1 MTVQVISELLYVQNY
16 ITIPASCQ
24 ELIFNFSENYSL
36 WNKLCYHSYSVFTL
50 FRPYQNRNY
59 SFLNSFFVQIYKER

>member
-24 ELIFNFSENYSL
+24 EPIFNFPENYSL
-36 WNKLCYHSYSVFTL
+36 WNKLCYHLYSVFTP
-50 FRPYQNRNY
+50 FYPYQNRNY
-59 SFLNSFFVQIYKER
+59 SFLNSFFVQIYKWQ

>member
-24 ELIFNFSENYSL
+24 EPIFNFSENYSL
-36 WNKLCYHSYSVFTL
+36 WNKLCYHLNSAFTP
-50 FRPYQNRNY
+50 FRPYQN
-59 SFLNSFFVQIYKER
+59 

>member
-36 WNKLCYHSYSVFTL
+36 WNKFCYHSYSAFTP
-50 FRPYQNRNY
+50 FRPYQSHNY
-59 SFLNSFFVQIYKER
+59 SFLNSFFVQIYK